1 MCLREVAMEPLL
13 AWAIGAELWVGA
25 DGDTAAA
32 SVGML
37 AAIGRVVEDEEA
49 VEEIGQ
55 RRKTSVSPAPPP
67 HTHTPTH
74 QPSSGSGA
82 TPYLRMSLLTVL

>member
-55 RRKTSVSPAPPP
+55 RRKTSVSPP
-67 HTHTPTH
+67 HTHQPTNPP
-74 QPSSGSGA
+74 QGA
-82 TPYLRMSLLTVL
+82 GPLPISE